1 MKPTSPLGVHIQ
13 SLATAGLLA
22 WASQAQAANPYQEET
37 HGPRV
42 GTRILHFFRDLAYG
56 ENPNDRYRHMPRNR
70 APQQYPQQYQQQR
83 PQAYVPPP
91 PGGNRYNLDRPP
103 TAAAYPRSQP
113 QGHPAPRQAPQ
124 PHPQQSTPYPVPAP
138 APTPQAQPD
147 MPYPSP
153 ASEPP
158 SSVERDDSQAGIGSQ
173 REDLPPVTIKPKSGG
188 PTKTASAPSKPA
200 PNVGP
205 LPPPLPS
212 VKSETPS
219 TAASNQLAS
228 NTASASKK
236 SWQTNQ
242 TTESTFAPPP
252 SVSAPAQSPAPTSSA
267 PTTPSSNNTTLTGS
281 RTSKDGRV
289 KSPYPPYN
297 ELDVSG
303 LPTGSLAMDPTTG
316 KVFRV
321 P

>member
-1 MKPTSPLGVHIQ
+1 MKPTFPLGAHFQ
-13 SLATAGLLA
+13 SLAAAGLLA
-22 WASQAQAANPYQEET
+22 WASQIQAATPYHEET

-56 ENPNDRYRHMPRNR
+56 ENPNDRYRNMPRNR
-70 APQQYPQQYQQQR
+70 PPQQYPQQR

-91 PGGNRYNLDRPP
+91 PGGNRYNLDSPP
-103 TAAAYPRSQP
+103 PAAAYPRSQS
-113 QGHPAPRQAPQ
+113 QQVPAPRNV
-124 PHPQQSTPYPVPAP
+124 PQQQPQSQQTTPYPTPA
-138 APTPQAQPD
+138 TPQAQPD

-158 SSVERDDSQAGIGSQ
+158 SSVERDDSQAGIGEQ
-173 REDLPPVTIKPKSGG
+173 REALPPVTIKPKSTAASK
-188 PTKTASAPSKPA
+188 PASAPAKPA
-200 PNVGP
+200 PDVGV
-205 LPPPLPS
+205 LPPPLPP
-212 VKSETPS
+212 VKSE
-219 TAASNQLAS
+219 ANQLAS
-228 NTASASKK
+228 NTTGTSRK
-236 SWQTNQ
+236 SWQTSQ

-252 SVSAPAQSPAPTSSA
+252 PVSPPAQSP
-267 PTTPSSNNTTLTGS
+267 TPPPPASGNTTLTGS
-281 RTSKDGRV
+281 RTNKEGRV